1 MSPTEEMH
9 MSGIM
14 HPLGSMP
21 PGHIIISG
29 PQEVG
34 HIAGHIFPSMP
45 MGPIEGMHMSGI
57 WHPFQSIPP
66 GHSMVSGPHS
76 RGGSGKSGQVDGIAA
91 TALKISG
98 TINPIITVIVVEA
111 SDAKPL
117 FGEA

>member
-1 MSPTEEMH
+1 
-9 MSGIM
+9 
-14 HPLGSMP
+14 
-21 PGHIIISG
+21 
-29 PQEVG
+29 
-34 HIAGHIFPSMP
+34 
-45 MGPIEGMHMSGI
+45 
-57 WHPFQSIPP
+57 
-66 GHSMVSGPHS
+66 MVSGPHS

>member
-1 MSPTEEMH
+1 MGPTEEMH

-45 MGPIEGMHMSGI
+45 MGPIEGIHMSGI
-57 WHPFQSIPP
+57 GHPFQSRPP
-66 GHSMVSGPHS
+66 GHSILSGPHS
-76 RGGSGKSGQVDGIAA
+76 GDGSGKSGQVDGIEA
-91 TALKISG
+91 TVLKISE
-98 TINPIITVIVVEA
+98 TINPIIIHQ
-111 SDAKPL
+111 
-117 FGEA
+117 